1 MKAQI
6 SALMLALLSVG
17 MVGCNDDNDPIPV
30 KEEVVEATPTT
41 ISLERLGEYDAQVF
55 GASAAEIPAY
65 DAESKRLF
73 VVNAKN
79 GVVDVLDLSNPSAPV
94 KLNSLDAKTYLAN
107 SEVNSVAVHQ
117 GIVALAV
124 QATPKTDKGIVA
136 FFKAKDLS
144 FISKVEVG
152 ALPDML
158 TFTPDGK
165 KVLVANEGEPNEGYV
180 IDPEGSISIISLTD
194 ITKPT
199 VKTADF
205 QAWNTRKQELL
216 DAGVRIFGPNADVAQ
231 DLEPEYIAVSDD
243 GKTAWAS
250 LQENNAIAV
259 IDLVQDKVVD
269 IFPLGYKDFGL
280 AENALD
286 AGDRDCVV
294 GKQDYNAKTI
304 TACAK
309 DEGMINIQ
317 AWPGLYGMYMPDA
330 IAQYQANGQSYLV
343 TANEGD
349 AREWLVD
356 EDLYFGTDDL
366 TQGYAEEIRVK
377 HLFNNKGFR
386 SNGDYAAHLRL
397 LKSGIKG
404 AKLDSN
410 VFKACTTTDANEV
423 CADNLIKDSQLGR
436 LTITWTQGYKK
447 DTNGEPVLDSDGFM
461 TYDKLY
467 AYGGRSFSI
476 VDPKTKKIV
485 WDSKND
491 FERKA
496 AELFPEY
503 FNTNHEKLSVD
514 DRSDNKGPEPEGIAL
529 GKIGQKTFAFIGLE
543 RMGGI
548 MVYDITQPTQ
558 ASFVEY
564 FNDRKFGETRTSFD
578 AEGNV
583 VTVENSNLGP
593 EGLIFIAA
601 KDSPNGKPLL
611 VVGNEVS
618 GTTAVYQI
626 KLN

>member
-1 MKAQI
+1 M
-6 SALMLALLSVG
+6 S
-17 MVGCNDDNDPIPV
+17 CT
-30 KEEVVEATPTT
+30 E
-41 ISLERLGEYDAQVF
+41 
-55 GASAAEIPAY
+55 
-65 DAESKRLF
+65 
-73 VVNAKN
+73 
-79 GVVDVLDLSNPSAPV
+79 
-94 KLNSLDAKTYLAN
+94 
-107 SEVNSVAVHQ
+107 
-117 GIVALAV
+117 
-124 QATPKTDKGIVA
+124 
-136 FFKAKDLS
+136 
-144 FISKVEVG
+144 
-152 ALPDML
+152 
-158 TFTPDGK
+158 
-165 KVLVANEGEPNEGYV
+165 
-180 IDPEGSISIISLTD
+180 
-194 ITKPT
+194 
-199 VKTADF
+199 
-205 QAWNTRKQELL
+205 QELL

-259 IDLVQDKVVD
+259 IDLTQDQVVD

-356 EDLYFGTDDL
+356 EDLYFSTNDL

-423 CADNLIKDSQLGR
+423 CAENLIKDSQLGR

-447 DTNGEPVLDSDGFM
+447 DANGEPVLDSNGLM

-476 VDPKTKKIV
+476 LDPKTKKIV